1 MVQRPS
7 GQELGDPRSLSVL
20 VNKLRP
26 LEPIR
31 WVPEDLVMP
40 QGIENPSGHPVRAI
54 AAGALARM
62 AAAAAA
68 AGLPL
73 QLVSG
78 YRGFE
83 LQRSLFEGYSAEDGV
98 AAAETYSARPGHSEH
113 QTGLAVDL
121 DDGGGHAFESAFGET
136 VTGRW
141 LREHAPEF
149 GFILRYEQGE
159 QPVVGYIY
167 EPWHF
172 RYVGAEIA
180 LDMRAEGIINYEDY
194 VGAEPAPDYAVESD
208 AR

>member
-1 MVQRPS
+1 MVSRPS
-7 GQELGDPRSLSVL
+7 EQQLRDPRSLSVL

-26 LEPIR
+26 LDPID

-40 QGIENPSGHPVRAI
+40 EGLENPSGHPVRAAV
-54 AAGALARM
+54 AAALQVM
-62 AAAAAA
+62 AAAASES
-68 AGLPL
+68 GVPF

-78 YRGFE
+78 YRSFE
-83 LQRSLFEGYSAEDGV
+83 LQRSLFAGYAASDGV

-121 DDGGGHAFESAFGET
+121 DDGAGHEFTSAFGET
-136 VTGRW
+136 AAGLW
-141 LREHAPEF
+141 LREHCADY

-172 RYVGAEIA
+172 RYVGTEISR
-180 LDMRAEGIINYEDY
+180 DMRELGIINYEEY
-194 VGAEPAPDYAVESD
+194 VGAEPAPDYA
-208 AR
+208 AG